1 MHIDEAFDMVMK
13 GEITDGI
20 SVAAIFKVKY
30 LIDNGDLTIT
40 SLK

>member
-1 MHIDEAFDMVMK
+1 MVMK

-30 LIDNGDLTIT
+30 LIDNGDLKL
-40 SLK
+40 S